1 MNQRSFS
8 APRNGLLPHDISGNE
23 ATSTSQAPHVK
34 TQLLQEELHCS
45 ALHDLH
51 SAPRVSFQRHFSTS
65 HLRRGLSCLRSRLN
79 HQTSVPD
86 VSLEF
91 LCLQAA
97 GKPYRSRLKP
107 CFPGVDCPL
116 NPLNLRCY

>member
-34 TQLLQEELHCS
+34 PQLLQEELHCS

-51 SAPRVSFQRHFSTS
+51 RVMHRRSVLSAI
-65 HLRRGLSCLRSRLN
+65 
-79 HQTSVPD
+79 VPQ
-86 VSLEF
+86 VICAVAS
-91 LCLQAA
+91 AA
-97 GKPYRSRLKP
+97 
-107 CFPGVDCPL
+107 CEAA
-116 NPLNLRCY
+116 